1 MIKAVRVTNAN
12 GDTLRIELKDPMK
25 SGLAVREITGLG
37 SPKLDINTT
46 GFGTFDGS
54 VVNSVLAR
62 TRNVT
67 LTLIMVPR
75 ISIEDSRQL
84 TYKYFQLK
92 REITLTFE
100 LDNREVYIEG
110 YVESNEP
117 DIFSREETTQ
127 ISIIC
132 PDPWFH
138 ELYLTETFFYG
149 VIPLFEFPFSNESL
163 TENLLEMSQI
173 NISNRQTIDYK
184 GEVDTG
190 MDISISIFGNSG
202 DITIYN
208 VDTRERIPIYSDRV
222 RQITGQP
229 LSKGDEVIISTVP
242 GRRRVE
248 LLREGYYTNILGAMD
263 KNADWL
269 QLRPGQQSFT
279 FTSSITNPEVII
291 SMRYRNTYGAI

>member
-12 GDTLRIELKDPMK
+12 GDTLRMELRDPMK
-25 SGLAVREITGLG
+25 SGLAIREITGLG

-54 VVNSVLAR
+54 IVNSVLAR
-62 TRNVT
+62 SRNIT

-110 YVESNEP
+110 YVESNDP
-117 DIFSREETTQ
+117 DIFSNQETTQ

-138 ELYLTETFFYG
+138 ELYLTESFFYG

-163 TENLLEMSQI
+163 TENLIEFSQI
-173 NISNRQTIDYK
+173 NISNRQTIDYQ

-190 MDISISIFGNSG
+190 MEISVSIFGNSG

-229 LSKGDEVIISTVP
+229 LTKGDEVIISTIP
-242 GRRRVE
+242 GRRRVD

-263 KNADWL
+263 KDADWL

-291 SMRYRNTYGAI
+291 AMRYRNAYGAI